1 MTIATS
7 ICLLILLVTTTLF
20 ALLWLRVRTHRR
32 NTAAPVDD
40 GPVVRRP
47 VFFEHE
53 LV

>member
-1 MTIATS
+1 MTIATM
-7 ICLLILLVTTTLF
+7 IFLVVLATTILLGLC
-20 ALLWLRVRTHRR
+20 LRTRSGRTR
-32 NTAAPVDD
+32 AAAHDED